1 MQLNKPIFAVCIAI
15 GCAIGIV
22 TKNIGV
28 WLPIGVA
35 LGIALGRKKNKK

>member
-1 MQLNKPIFAVCIAI
+1 MKLNKPIFAVFIAI
-15 GCAIGIV
+15 FCAIGIA

-35 LGIALGRKKNKK
+35 LGIVLGRKKNKQ